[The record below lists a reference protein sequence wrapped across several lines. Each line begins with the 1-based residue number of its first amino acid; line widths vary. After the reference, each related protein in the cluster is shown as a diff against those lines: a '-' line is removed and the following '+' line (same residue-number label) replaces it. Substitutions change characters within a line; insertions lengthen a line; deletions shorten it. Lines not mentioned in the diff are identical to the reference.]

1 MSAPA
6 SGPGAVVRIATRA
19 SPLALWQARHVAAR
33 LEALGQGVRCE
44 LLELSTEGDRF
55 LAAPLSN
62 VGGKGLFVKE
72 IEAALLDGRAHV
84 AVHSLKDMTTVQP
97 EGLVLAAVPEREDP
111 RDAFCSP
118 GGLKLSTLPQGA
130 RVGTSSLRRSAM
142 LKAWRPDLE
151 IISIRGNVQTRLAR
165 TRELGL
171 AGAVLAHAGLKR
183 LGLDGNITELLPTE
197 FSLPA
202 VGQGVL
208 AIQARADDAR
218 VLGLLAQLEHA
229 ETRVAVTAE
238 RALLA
243 RLEGGCTVPMAGY
256 ATLEP
261 GGRLRLRAFVGAPD
275 GTAMVRGERV
285 GPAAEAHALG
295 EVLAEELLARGA
307 REVLAKYGR
316 ANKDVRET

>member
-1 MSAPA
+1 MSADTN
-6 SGPGAVVRIATRA
+6 VVRIATRK

-33 LEALGQGVRCE
+33 LEALQPGLRAE

-55 LAAPLSN
+55 LSAPLSN

-84 AVHSLKDMTTVQP
+84 AVHSLKDMTSVQP

-118 GGLKLSTLPQGA
+118 TGLKLSALPQGA
-130 RVGTSSLRRSAM
+130 RVGTSSLRRSCM

-165 TRELGL
+165 TRELEL

-183 LGLDGNITELLPTE
+183 LGLDHNITELLPTE

-218 VLGLLAQLEHA
+218 VLALLAKLEHP
-229 ETRVAVTAE
+229 ETRTAVTAE

-243 RLEGGCTVPMAGY
+243 KLEGGCTVPMAGY
-256 ATLEP
+256 ATLEA
-261 GGRLRLRAFVGAPD
+261 GNRLRLRAFVGTPD
-275 GTAMVRGERV
+275 GTTVVRGERA
-285 GPAAEAHALG
+285 GPVSEAQAIG
-295 EVLAEELLARGA
+295 EVLADDLLARGA
-307 REVLAKYGR
+307 REVLAKYGKSP
-316 ANKDVRET
+316 KDTRET